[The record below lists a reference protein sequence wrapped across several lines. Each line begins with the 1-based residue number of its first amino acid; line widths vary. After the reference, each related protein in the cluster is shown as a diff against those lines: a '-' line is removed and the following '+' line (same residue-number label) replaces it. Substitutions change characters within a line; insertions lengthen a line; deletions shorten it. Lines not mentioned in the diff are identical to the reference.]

1 MTDDSSTSRGQN
13 KAVLSRSFSDAMLI
27 DSPDDIPR
35 SDSVSSLPDTN
46 THSSPLSDEEYMEVL
61 DVSKSITIAAERL
74 AIRRGNSI
82 NASIMP
88 SDRKHSLPNG
98 VGYFTSSGGII
109 TSKTSGVVVEVPP
122 GVVPKG
128 RRQKL
133 W

>member
-1 MTDDSSTSRGQN
+1 
-13 KAVLSRSFSDAMLI
+13 MLI
-27 DSPDDIPR
+27 DSSDDMLR

-46 THSSPLSDEEYMEVL
+46 DHSSSPSDEEYMEIL
-61 DVSKSITIAAERL
+61 DISKSITVAAEKL
-74 AIRRGNSI
+74 AIRRGSSI
-82 NASIMP
+82 NAPLMP